1 MTNQQEQILAS
12 LKSKLVKTLPVNGSA
27 LLYGSQ
33 ARGTQRAD
41 SDWDILII
49 VDKDKVSLA
58 ENAAITYPLV
68 MIGWN
73 YGVEINPILYT
84 KREWENN
91 KHTPFYENVEKDGLR
106 IA

>member
-1 MTNQQEQILAS
+1 MTKEQEHILAS
-12 LKSKLVKTLPVNGSA
+12 IKSKLVETLPANGSA
-27 LLYGSQ
+27 VLFGSQ
-33 ARGTQRAD
+33 ARGDQSSD

-49 VDKDKVSLA
+49 IDKDKVSLA

-68 MIGWN
+68 MVGWN

-84 KREWENN
+84 KGEWERNR
-91 KHTPFYENVEKDGLR
+91 HTPFYENVERDGKR

>member
-1 MTNQQEQILAS
+1 MDKKQEQILS
-12 LKSKLVKTLPVNGSA
+12 GIKTKLIETLPSNGSA
-27 LLYGSQ
+27 VLLGSQ
-33 ARGTQRAD
+33 ARGDQHPD

-49 VDKDKVSLA
+49 IDKDKVSLA

-68 MIGWN
+68 MLGWN

-84 KREWENN
+84 KQEWEKN
-91 KHTPFYENVEKDGLR
+91 KHTPFYENVERDGLR